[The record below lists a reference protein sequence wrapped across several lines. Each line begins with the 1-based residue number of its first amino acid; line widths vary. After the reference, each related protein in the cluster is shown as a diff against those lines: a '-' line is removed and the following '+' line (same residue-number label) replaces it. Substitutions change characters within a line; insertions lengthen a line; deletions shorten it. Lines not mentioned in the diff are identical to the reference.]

1 MLKTPLPRGAY
12 YLIVTK
18 WDGETELDYA
28 QQLSSAKAITQGA
41 DEYIIIGDEG
51 EVVDDKGNIDPDEAL
66 ELHSRKAR
74 GR

>member
-18 WDGETELDYA
+18 WNGETELDYA
-28 QQLSSAKAITQGA
+28 QELRTAKMLVQDA

-66 ELHSRKAR
+66 ELHTRKAR
-74 GR
+74 G